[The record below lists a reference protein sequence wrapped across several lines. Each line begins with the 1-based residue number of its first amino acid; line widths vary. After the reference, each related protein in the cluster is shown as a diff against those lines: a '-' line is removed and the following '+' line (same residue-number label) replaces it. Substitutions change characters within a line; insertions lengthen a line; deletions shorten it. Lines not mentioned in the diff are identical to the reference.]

1 MKLQRLILFLMLAF
15 AGATPAM
22 AQCGPIVAGS
32 TAAEIR
38 ANEQRILCLQREL
51 SAETRQRGQQLELDT
66 LQRQLREL
74 QTQQQFEPMDVPVYN
89 PRY

>member
-1 MKLQRLILFLMLAF
+1 MKFQRSIVFLMIALG
-15 AGATPAM
+15 GATPAM

-51 SAETRQRGQQLELDT
+51 AAETRQRGYELELDT
-66 LQRQLREL
+66 IQRQLREL
-74 QTQQQFEPMDVPVYN
+74 QTQQQFEPMDVPVYR
-89 PRY
+89 PSY